1 MKKLLLLAVMLIV
14 SMSVFSRTSPETVY
28 LKNGSIINGEI
39 IEYQPDKQVKIL
51 TADNSV
57 FVCNVEDIE
66 KVTRV
71 STDVLAGKNSTSG
84 YFGPQK
90 GYRFFFAADQM
101 IGDMTGF
108 KFTTTHGVQFNNKI
122 FLGGGIGFCIA
133 DDDMES
139 YLAIPVYADFRFDI
153 LNKKTT
159 PFIEARAGVAFAIEG
174 TTGFYG
180 NISVGGR
187 FKRFSLSTGVET
199 LQGTEDY
206 FRYEYDTDYVYSS
219 WNYVDCPEPYRAFS
233 FVTRFAFEF

>member
-1 MKKLLLLAVMLIV
+1 MKKLLLLVVMLIA

-133 DDDMES
+133 DDDLES
-139 YLAIPVYADFRFDI
+139 YLAIPVYAGFRFDI
-153 LNKKTT
+153 LNKRST

>member
-14 SMSVFSRTSPETVY
+14 SMSVFSRTCPETVY
-28 LKNGSIINGEI
+28 LKNGSIIKGEI

-57 FVCNVEDIE
+57 FVCNVGDIE
-66 KVTRV
+66 KVTREPIDVV
-71 STDVLAGKNSTSG
+71 STKGYLA
-84 YFGPQK
+84 PQK
-90 GYRFFFAADQM
+90 GYRFFLAADQM
-101 IGDMTGF
+101 VGDMTGF
-108 KFTTTHGVQFNNKI
+108 KFTTTHGAQFNNKI
-122 FLGGGIGFCIA
+122 FLGGGVGFCVA
-133 DDDMES
+133 DDDVEF
-139 YLAIPVYADFRFDI
+139 YLSIPVYANFRFDI

>member
-1 MKKLLLLAVMLIV
+1 MKKLLFLVVMLIA

-133 DDDMES
+133 DDDLES
-139 YLAIPVYADFRFDI
+139 YLAIPVYAGFRFDI
-153 LNKKTT
+153 LNKRST

-174 TTGFYG
+174 STGFYG
-180 NISVGGR
+180 NFSIGGR
-187 FKRFSLSTGVET
+187 FKRFSISTGVES
-199 LQGTEDY
+199 LQGTENY
-206 FRYEYDTDYVYSS
+206 FTYEYDSDDPYSM
-219 WNYVDCPEPYRAFS
+219 WNYVECPEPYRAFS

>member
-14 SMSVFSRTSPETVY
+14 SMSVFSRTCPETVY
-28 LKNGSIINGEI
+28 LKNGSVIKGVIV
-39 IEYQPDKQVKIL
+39 EYQPEKSVKIL
-51 TADNSV
+51 TSDNSV
-57 FVCNVEDIE
+57 FVCNVDDIE
-66 KVTRV
+66 KVTREPIDVV
-71 STDVLAGKNSTSG
+71 STKGYLA
-84 YFGPQK
+84 PQK

-122 FLGGGIGFCIA
+122 FLGGGVGFCVA
-133 DDDMES
+133 DDDVEF
-139 YLAIPVYADFRFDI
+139 YLSIPVYANFRFDI

>member
-1 MKKLLLLAVMLIV
+1 MKKLLLLAVMLIA
-14 SMSVFSRTSPETVY
+14 SMSVFSRTCPETVY
-28 LKNGSIINGEI
+28 LKNGSIIKGVI
-39 IEYQPDKQVKIL
+39 VEYQPEKSVKIL

-57 FVCNVEDIE
+57 FVCNVDDIE
-66 KVTRV
+66 KVTREPI
-71 STDVLAGKNSTSG
+71 DVLDGKTSTSG

-90 GYRFFFAADQM
+90 GYRFFLAADQM
-101 IGDMTGF
+101 VGDMTGF
-108 KFTTTHGVQFNNKI
+108 KFTTTHGAQFNNKI
-122 FLGGGIGFCIA
+122 FLGGGVGFCVA
-133 DDDMES
+133 DDDVEF
-139 YLAIPVYADFRFDI
+139 YLSIPVYANFRFDI

-219 WNYVDCPEPYRAFS
+219 WNYVECPEPYRAFS